1 MDGKKRSFLSN
12 AFRGALALGISAA
25 ALVGVLITPQAA
37 FAEDGASGA
46 TVNLHNYDNDGE
58 RNSINYVQSGRDY
71 VKRPFRFHNNSTGS
85 GINDYS
91 NSSAVHS
98 GILAEQLDS
107 SGMPR
112 LAQRYGGQSLGY
124 LFNVNDESVSA
135 ADHYADVQGL
145 LTYDEETGY
154 WYYDSDLNFAEFT
167 ASGDS
172 GRFEL
177 QHPRFEWD
185 GTVGGVT
192 YNLADPDVTMNKG
205 EGSFMPFNTL
215 TLNERMQRDAGIARV
230 PYEDNQDQLVAS
242 GSNAGVRGYGL
253 NETADYLFGLDIT
266 VDSFLMPRDG
276 QVANPKTG
284 ELEDMIFDFVG
295 DDDVWVY
302 IDGRLALDLG
312 GIHDAASGSI
322 NFHTGEIIVNGVVQD
337 ESLWDLMGKNFRES
351 PYESHTLKFF
361 YLERG
366 AGSSNCRIRYNMPTI
381 PSGTINVGKVV
392 DYSTYN
398 NVSDLDFDFKVEVKD
413 STGSYEPY
421 SGEYVVYSMD
431 DLNGNTPL
439 REGSTTDGTFTL
451 KHNEWAQLK
460 DGITDNTVYRVTETG
475 MTTNAYDVNLE
486 GTSYALEQIT
496 DPDDADH
503 VGFQTG
509 DLNSGVDRFVTFSNK
524 VTEKNKFNVEI
535 KKEVNLD
542 QDDTF
547 YAMVMIGSKQYTGSY
562 FLYDSDD
569 DTSGEQ
575 KTTNEN
581 GLIEL
586 TAGQHAEIR
595 GIVGGNTV
603 TVYEVNADGT
613 AFSDEDYLDPMFS
626 MKNGSGTPIN
636 GAAENVA
643 DEDGR
648 EGVRAET
655 NEADALG
662 ENPVLEVVM
671 TNTFN
676 GVEFQIPV
684 LKAIDG
690 RDWNKNDS
698 FEFEI
703 KPVAVEDNKT
713 GKPVESIPANKM
725 PMPECGGKVQSTLI
739 IDNDDELSQ
748 SDFPEFGDVDPEM
761 WNMLRGS
768 YFCPI
773 TFKDGGDLQEGYTYY
788 YQITEKKAAGE
799 TDLVYDETTYLVGIT
814 VEPRSDPEGPW
825 YPFYIS
831 LRVYSPLS
839 EDNISTYGISVS
851 PRPFVNRYVSLTFA
865 GLQET
870 KQVVGHNANAEE
882 FDFTVTAL
890 PDEDTNT
897 SAGQAAELAG
907 LSDLANDLENGTFKD
922 NVLTFSNAD
931 PVTTTEARTIRAA
944 NELTLTAAN
953 VGHTYVYEYA
963 EDLGEDSKWHQQEET
978 IWRVSVAVS
987 WVDENAKDDIQAAL
1001 TLEKK
1006 VGDGE
1011 WTSAGSETYKSSDE
1025 KHAEPLTVSFTNVYN
1040 IYNLDIFKGE
1050 MAIDENGNFI
1060 PGEQGK
1066 PYADENSPLSGAEFT
1081 LYSDQDFEN
1090 EVDKGTTSDG
1100 NDGVAKG
1107 HVILTGLEEGET
1119 YYLKETKVPSGY
1131 QLLGKTITIEVGRN
1145 EATFTIPGDEGE
1157 QPIVKTVQL
1166 DTDTATYSFSV
1177 ANKPLPDLPSSGS
1190 NGTLLMMST
1199 GFAAIV
1205 LAGTYL
1211 SKRFGHIWN

>member
-1 MDGKKRSFLSN
+1 MEDDPAGP
-12 AFRGALALGISAA
+12 RGARGGGVAGI
-25 ALVGVLITPQAA
+25 VRKNVRGPFTP
-37 FAEDGASGA
+37 SG
-46 TVNLHNYDNDGE
+46 
-58 RNSINYVQSGRDY
+58 NSG
-71 VKRPFRFHNNSTGS
+71 T
-85 GINDYS
+85 
-91 NSSAVHS
+91 
-98 GILAEQLDS
+98 
-107 SGMPR
+107 
-112 LAQRYGGQSLGY
+112 
-124 LFNVNDESVSA
+124 
-135 ADHYADVQGL
+135 
-145 LTYDEETGY
+145 
-154 WYYDSDLNFAEFT
+154 
-167 ASGDS
+167 
-172 GRFEL
+172 FEL
-177 QHPRFEWD
+177 QHPRFEWEGTKD
-185 GTVGGVT
+185 GVS

-215 TLNERMQRDAGIARV
+215 TRDKSWQRDAGIARV
-230 PYEDNQDQLVAS
+230 PYVNSQDQLVAS

-253 NETADYLFGLDIT
+253 KETADYLFGLDIT
-266 VDSFLMPRDG
+266 VDSFLMPRNG

-302 IDGRLALDLG
+302 IDGKLALDLG

-322 NFHTGEIIVNGVVQD
+322 NFHTGEITVNGEVQED
-337 ESLWDLMGKNFRES
+337 SLWDLMGEDFRES

-398 NVSDLDFDFKVEVKD
+398 NVSDLDFDFKVEVQN
-413 STGSYEPY
+413 SEGSYEPY
-421 SGEYVVYSMD
+421 SGKYVVYSMD

-439 REGSTTDGTFTL
+439 REGGTTDGTFTL

-475 MTTNAYDVNLE
+475 MTTGAYDVELE
-486 GTSYALEQIT
+486 GTSYALKQIT

-503 VGFQTG
+503 IGFQTDG
-509 DLNSGVDRFVTFSNK
+509 LNSGVDRFVTFSNK

-542 QDDTF
+542 KDDTF
-547 YAMVMIGSKQYTGSY
+547 YAMVMIGSRQYTGTY
-562 FLYDSDD
+562 FLYDSDE

-603 TVYEVNADGT
+603 AVYEVNADGA
-613 AFSDEDYLDPMFS
+613 AFSNEDYLDPMFS
-626 MKNGSGTPIN
+626 MENGSGTPIK
-636 GAAENVA
+636 GSVENVT

-648 EGVRAET
+648 DGIKAET

-662 ENPVLEVVM
+662 DDPVLEVVM

-690 RDWNKNDS
+690 RDWNENDS

-703 KPVAVEDNKT
+703 KPVEVKDNDT
-713 GKPVESIPANKM
+713 GELVESIPVDEM
-725 PMPECGGKVQSTLI
+725 PMPKCDGKVQSTLV
-739 IDNDDELSQ
+739 IDNDDELTQ
-748 SDFPEFGDVDPEM
+748 SDLPYLPKLDPDTLDM
-761 WNMLRGS
+761 YRIG

-773 TFKDGGDLQEGYTYY
+773 TFTDGGELQEGYTYY

-799 TDLVYDETTYLVGIT
+799 TDLVYDETTYLVGIA

-825 YPFYIS
+825 YPFYVS

-851 PRPFVNRYVSLTFA
+851 PRPFVNRYVSMTFA

-870 KQVVGHNANAEE
+870 KRVVGHDATAGE

-890 PDEDTNT
+890 ADEDTNT
-897 SAGQAAELAG
+897 SAEQAAELAG
-907 LSDLANDLENGTFKD
+907 LSDIANDLDGTFEN

-931 PVTTTEARTIRAA
+931 PVTTTEAHTIRAA

-963 EDLGEDSKWHQQEET
+963 EVLGEDSKWHQEEET
-978 IWRVSVAVS
+978 TWRVSVAVS
-987 WVDENAKDDIQAAL
+987 WADESAKDDIQATL

-1006 VGDGE
+1006 VGNGGWE
-1011 WTSAGSETYKSSDE
+1011 NAETATFKSSDE

-1050 MAIDENGNFI
+1050 MAVDEDGNFI
-1060 PGEQGK
+1060 PDDHDR
-1066 PYADENSPLSGAEFT
+1066 PYADPYSPLSGAEFT
-1081 LYSDQDFEN
+1081 LYSDKDCKI
-1090 EVDKGTTSDG
+1090 EVSKGTTSNG
-1100 NDGVAKG
+1100 NDGEAKG

-1157 QPIVKTVQL
+1157 MPIEKTVPL
-1166 DTDTATYSFSV
+1166 DTNTATYSFSV

-1205 LAGTYL
+1205 LAGAYL
-1211 SKRFGHIWN
+1211 SKRFGHLWN

>member
-12 AFRGALALGISAA
+12 ALKGALALGISAA
-25 ALVGVLITPQAA
+25 ALVGVLIAPQAA

-46 TVNLHNYDNDGE
+46 TVNLHNYSNVGE
-58 RNSINYVQSGRDY
+58 GQDSINYVRSGRRY
-71 VKRPFRFHNNSTGS
+71 VKRQFLFLNNSTGS

-91 NSSAVHS
+91 NSSAVHT
-98 GILAEQLDS
+98 GILADELDG
-107 SGMPR
+107 SGMPL
-112 LAQRYGGQSLGY
+112 LAQGYGSGSLDY
-124 LFNVNDESVSA
+124 LFDVNDRSTQA
-135 ADHYADVQGL
+135 AEHYADVQGL

-167 ASGDS
+167 PSGSS
-172 GRFEL
+172 GTFEL
-177 QHPRFEWD
+177 QHPRFEWE
-185 GTVGGVT
+185 GEKGGVT
-192 YNLADPDVTMNKG
+192 YDLADPDVTMNKG

-215 TLNERMQRDAGIARV
+215 TQNKNMQRDAGIARV
-230 PYEDNQDQLVAS
+230 PYVNDEDQLVAS
-242 GSNAGVRGYGL
+242 GERGGVYGYGL
-253 NETADYLFGLDIT
+253 NEADDYLFGLDIT

-302 IDGRLALDLG
+302 IDGKLALDLG

-322 NFHTGEIIVNGVVQD
+322 NFHTGEITVNGDVQK
-337 ESLWDLMGKNFRES
+337 ESLWDLMGKDFRKS

-398 NVSDLDFDFKVEVKD
+398 NVSDLDFDFKVEVQN
-413 STGSYEPY
+413 SVGSYQPY
-421 SGEYVVYSMD
+421 SGKYVVYSMD
-431 DLNGNTPL
+431 DLSGNTPL

-451 KHNEWAQLK
+451 KHGEWAQLK
-460 DGITDNTVYRVTETG
+460 DEISDNTVYRVTETG
-475 MTTNAYDVNLE
+475 MTTGAYDVELE

-496 DPDDADH
+496 DPDDADYI
-503 VGFQTG
+503 GFQTD

-524 VTEKNKFNVEI
+524 VKEKNKFNVEI

-542 QDDTF
+542 KDDTF
-547 YAMVMIGSKQYTGSY
+547 YAMVMIGSRQYTGTY

-569 DTSGEQ
+569 DTSGVE
-575 KTTNEN
+575 KTTNAS

-586 TAGQHAEIR
+586 KAGQHAEIR
-595 GIVGGNTV
+595 GIVGGNRV
-603 TVYEVNADGT
+603 TVYEVNADGA
-613 AFSDEDYLDPMFS
+613 AFRNEDYLDPMFS
-626 MKNGSGTPIN
+626 MENGSGTPIK
-636 GAAENVA
+636 GAAENVT

-890 PDEDTNT
+890 SDEDTNT
-897 SAGQAAELAG
+897 SAEQAAELAG
-907 LSDLANDLENGTFKD
+907 LSDLANVLDGTFEN

-931 PVTTTEARTIRAA
+931 PVTTTEARTIREA

-963 EDLGEDSKWHQQEET
+963 EVLGEDSKWHQEGET
-978 IWRVSVAVS
+978 TWRVSVAVS
-987 WVDENAKDDIQAAL
+987 WADESAKDDIQATL

-1006 VGDGE
+1006 VGNSGWED
-1011 WTSAGSETYKSSDE
+1011 AETATFKSSDE

-1050 MAIDENGNFI
+1050 MAIDNDGNFI
-1060 PGEQGK
+1060 PDDQGR
-1066 PYADENSPLSGAEFT
+1066 PYADPNNPLSGAEFT
-1081 LYSDQDFEN
+1081 LYSDEDCKI
-1090 EVDKGTTSDG
+1090 EVSKGTTSSG
-1100 NDGVAKG
+1100 NDGVVEG
-1107 HVILTGLEEGET
+1107 HVILKGLEEGET

-1131 QLLGKTITIEVGRN
+1131 QLLGKTITIEVRRN

-1157 QPIVKTVQL
+1157 TPIVKTVPL
-1166 DTDTATYSFSV
+1166 DTNTATYSFSV
-1177 ANKPLPDLPSSGS
+1177 ANKPLPDLPASGS

-1211 SKRFGHIWN
+1211 SKRFGHLWN

>member
-46 TVNLHNYDNDGE
+46 TVNLHNYQNEGTG
-58 RNSINYVQSGRDY
+58 RNSINYVLSGRDY
-71 VKRPFRFHNNSTGS
+71 VRRQFRFNTNTTGQD
-85 GINDYS
+85 INDYS

-107 SGMPR
+107 SGMPL
-112 LAQRYGGQSLGY
+112 LAQRYGGGSLDY
-124 LFNVNDESVSA
+124 LFDVDDETTRA
-135 ADHYADVQGL
+135 AEHYADVRGL

-154 WYYDSDLNFAEFT
+154 WYYDSDLNFAQFT
-167 ASGDS
+167 PSGDS
-172 GRFEL
+172 GTFTL
-177 QHPRFEWD
+177 QHPRFEWE
-185 GTVGGVT
+185 GTKGGVS

-215 TLNERMQRDAGIARV
+215 TRNKSWQRDAGIARV
-230 PYEDNQDQLVAS
+230 PYVNDQDQLVAS
-242 GSNAGVRGYGL
+242 GSNAGVWGYGL
-253 NETADYLFGLDIT
+253 NQADDYLFGLDIT
-266 VDSFLMPRDG
+266 VDSFLMPRNG

-302 IDGRLALDLG
+302 IDGKLALDLG

-322 NFHTGEIIVNGVVQD
+322 NFHTGEITVNGEVQE
-337 ESLWDLMGKNFRES
+337 ESLWNLMGEDFRES

-398 NVSDLDFDFKVEVKD
+398 NVSDLDFDFKVEVQN
-413 STGSYEPY
+413 SEGSYEPY
-421 SGEYVVYSMD
+421 SGKYVVYSMD
-431 DLNGNTPL
+431 DLSGNTPL
-439 REGSTTDGTFTL
+439 REGGTTDGTFTL

-475 MTTNAYDVNLE
+475 MTTGAYDVELE

-503 VGFQTG
+503 IGFQTD

-542 QDDTF
+542 KDDTF
-547 YAMVMIGSKQYTGSY
+547 YAMVMIGSRQYTGTY
-562 FLYDSDD
+562 FLYDSDE

-603 TVYEVNADGT
+603 AVYEVNADGA
-613 AFSDEDYLDPMFS
+613 AFSNEDYLDPMFS

-636 GAAENVA
+636 GAAENVT
-643 DEDGR
+643 DEDDR
-648 EGVRAET
+648 EGVKAET
-655 NEADALG
+655 NEGDKLG
-662 ENPVLEVVM
+662 DNPVLEVVM

-690 RDWNKNDS
+690 RDWNENDS

-703 KPVAVEDNKT
+703 KPVVVEDNNT
-713 GKPVESIPANKM
+713 RKPVESIPAHKM
-725 PMPECGGKVQSTLI
+725 PMPECDGKVQSTLV
-739 IDNDDELSQ
+739 IDNDDELTQ
-748 SDFPEFGDVDPEM
+748 SDLPEFGNVDPEM

-768 YFCPI
+768 HFCPI
-773 TFKDGGDLQEGYTYY
+773 TFKDGGDFQEGYTYY

-799 TDLVYDETTYLVGIT
+799 TDLVYDETTYLVGIA
-814 VEPRSDPEGPW
+814 VEPRSDPEGLW
-825 YPFYIS
+825 YPFYVS

-839 EDNISTYGISVS
+839 DDNVSTYGISVS
-851 PRPFVNRYVSLTFA
+851 PKPFVNRYVSLTFA

-870 KQVVGHNANAEE
+870 KRVVGHDATAGE

-890 PDEDTNT
+890 ADEKTNT
-897 SAGQAAELAG
+897 TAKQAADLAG
-907 LSDLANDLENGTFKD
+907 LTDIAGELNGTFKN

-931 PVTTTEARTIRAA
+931 PVTATEARTIRTA

-963 EDLGEDSKWHQQEET
+963 ELLGEDSKWHQEEET
-978 IWRVSVAVS
+978 TWRVSVAVS
-987 WVDENAKDDIQAAL
+987 WVDESTKDDIQAVL

-1006 VGDGE
+1006 VGDGD

-1050 MAIDENGNFI
+1050 MAVDEDGNFI
-1060 PGEQGK
+1060 PDDQGR
-1066 PYADENSPLSGAEFT
+1066 PYADPDSPLSGAEFT
-1081 LYSDQDFEN
+1081 LYSDKDCKI
-1090 EVDKGTTSDG
+1090 EVSKGTTSSG
-1100 NDGVAKG
+1100 NDGVVEG
-1107 HVILTGLEEGET
+1107 HVILKGLEEGET

-1145 EATFTIPGDEGE
+1145 EATFTIPGDESE
-1157 QPIVKTVQL
+1157 RPIEKTVPL
-1166 DTDTATYSFSV
+1166 DTNTATYSFSV

-1199 GFAAIV
+1199 GFAAV
-1205 LAGTYL
+1205 LLAGAYL
-1211 SKRFGHIWN
+1211 SKRFGHLWN

>member
-46 TVNLHNYDNDGE
+46 TVNLHNYENDGTGS
-58 RNSINYVQSGRDY
+58 NSINYVQSGRGY
-71 VKRPFRFHNNSTGS
+71 VKRKFRFNTNTTGQ

-98 GILAEQLDS
+98 GILDEQLDS
-107 SGMPR
+107 SGMPL
-112 LAQRYGGQSLGY
+112 LAQRYGGGSLDY
-124 LFNVNDESVSA
+124 LFDVDDDSTRA
-135 ADHYADVQGL
+135 AEHYADVQGL

-154 WYYDSDLNFAEFT
+154 WYYDSDLNFARFT
-167 ASGDS
+167 PSGNS
-172 GRFEL
+172 GTFEL
-177 QHPRFEWD
+177 QHPRFEWEGTKD
-185 GTVGGVT
+185 GVS

-215 TLNERMQRDAGIARV
+215 TRNKSWQRDAGIARV
-230 PYEDNQDQLVAS
+230 PYVNSQDQLVAS
-242 GSNAGVRGYGL
+242 GSNAGVMGYGL
-253 NETADYLFGLDIT
+253 KETADYLFGLDIT

-302 IDGRLALDLG
+302 IDGKLALDLG

-322 NFHTGEIIVNGVVQD
+322 NFHTGEITVNGEVQE
-337 ESLWDLMGKNFRES
+337 ESLWNLMGEDFRES

-398 NVSDLDFDFKVEVKD
+398 NVSDLDFDFKVEVQN
-413 STGSYEPY
+413 SEGSYEPY
-421 SGEYVVYSMD
+421 SGKYVVYSMD
-431 DLNGNTPL
+431 DLSGNTQL

-475 MTTNAYDVNLE
+475 MTTGAYDVELE
-486 GTSYALEQIT
+486 GTSYALKQIT

-503 VGFQTG
+503 IGFQTD

-542 QDDTF
+542 KDDTF
-547 YAMVMIGSKQYTGSY
+547 YAMVMIGSRQYTGTY

-586 TAGQHAEIR
+586 KAGQHAEIR

-603 TVYEVNADGT
+603 TVYEVNADGA
-613 AFSDEDYLDPMFS
+613 AFSNEDYLDPMFS
-626 MKNGSGTPIN
+626 MENGSGTPIK
-636 GAAENVA
+636 GSVENVT
-643 DEDGR
+643 DEGGRDGIK
-648 EGVRAET
+648 AET

-662 ENPVLEVVM
+662 ENPVLKVAM

-684 LKAIDG
+684 LKAIAG
-690 RDWNKNDS
+690 RDWRESDS

-703 KPVAVEDNKT
+703 EPVCVEDGAT
-713 GKPVESIPANKM
+713 GKIVESIPAVEM
-725 PMPECGGKVQSTLI
+725 PLPECDGEVRTTLT
-739 IDNDDELSQ
+739 IDNEDVLPPDGGQIS
-748 SDFPEFGDVDPEM
+748 PEAQK
-761 WNMLRGS
+761 MLRWG

-773 TFKDGGDLQEGYTYY
+773 TFTDGGDSQEGYCYY
-788 YQITEKKAAGE
+788 YKVTEKKADGD
-799 TDLVYDETTYLVGIT
+799 TDLVYDERTFLVGIT
-814 VEPRSDPEGPW
+814 VEPRDDPDGIG
-825 YPFYIS
+825 YPFYVS
-831 LRVYSPLS
+831 LRVYEPLNG
-839 EDNISTYGISVS
+839 DGVSTNGISVS

-870 KQVVGHNANAEE
+870 KQVVGHDAGEGE
-882 FDFTVTAL
+882 FSFTVTARG
-890 PDEDTNT
+890 DEATGT
-897 SAGQAAELAG
+897 SADEAA
-907 LSDLANDLENGTFKD
+907 DLADLSGLAEELGGTFQD
-922 NVLTFSNAD
+922 NVLTFSNGGSID
-931 PVTTTEARTIRAA
+931 TTEPRTVRTA

-963 EDLGEDSKWHQQEET
+963 EVLGEDSKWHQEEET
-978 IWRVSVAVS
+978 TWRVSVAVS
-987 WVDENAKDDIQAAL
+987 WADESAKDDIKATL

-1006 VGDGE
+1006 VGNGGWEDV
-1011 WTSAGSETYKSSDE
+1011 ETATFKSSDE

-1050 MAIDENGNFI
+1050 MAVDEDGNFI
-1060 PGEQGK
+1060 PDDQDR
-1066 PYADENSPLSGAEFT
+1066 PYADPHSPLSGAEFT
-1081 LYSDQDFEN
+1081 LYSDEDCTI
-1090 EVDKGTTSDG
+1090 EVSKGTTSSG
-1100 NDGVAKG
+1100 NDGVAEG
-1107 HVILTGLEEGET
+1107 HVILKGLEEGET

-1157 QPIVKTVQL
+1157 KPIEKTVPL
-1166 DTDTATYSFSV
+1166 DTNTATYSFSV

-1205 LAGTYL
+1205 LAGAYL
-1211 SKRFGHIWN
+1211 SKRFGHLWN

>member
-1 MDGKKRSFLSN
+1 MDGKKRSFLRN
-12 AFRGALALGISAA
+12 ALKGALALGISAA
-25 ALVGVLITPQAA
+25 AIAGVLIAPQAA

-46 TVNLHNYDNDGE
+46 TVNLHNYNNEGDE
-58 RNSINYVQSGRDY
+58 KYSINYVRDGRWY
-71 VKRPFRFHNNSTGS
+71 VERTFKFHNGTEGDK
-85 GINDYS
+85 INDYS
-91 NSSAVHS
+91 KSSAVHA
-98 GILAEQLDS
+98 GILADELDG
-107 SGMPR
+107 SGMPY
-112 LAQRYGGQSLGY
+112 LASKHGGGSLAY
-124 LFNVNDESVSA
+124 LFDVNDRSTDA
-135 ADHYADVQGL
+135 AKHYADVQGL
-145 LTYDEETGY
+145 LTYDDETGY
-154 WYYDSDLNFAEFT
+154 WYYDSDLNFAKFT
-167 ASGDS
+167 PSGNS
-172 GRFEL
+172 GTFEL
-177 QHPRFEWD
+177 QHPRFEWE
-185 GTVGGVT
+185 GTKGGVS

-215 TLNERMQRDAGIARV
+215 TRNKSWQRDAGIARV
-230 PYEDNQDQLVAS
+230 PYVNSQDQLVAS
-242 GSNAGVRGYGL
+242 GSNAGVMGYGL
-253 NETADYLFGLDIT
+253 NEPDDYLFGLDIT

-302 IDGRLALDLG
+302 IDGKLALDLG

-322 NFHTGEIIVNGVVQD
+322 NFHTGEITVNGAVQE
-337 ESLWDLMGKNFRES
+337 ESLWDLMGENFLES

-398 NVSDLDFDFKVEVKD
+398 NVSDLDFDFKVEVQN
-413 STGSYEPY
+413 SVGSYEPY
-421 SGEYVVYSMD
+421 SGKYVVYSMD
-431 DLNGNTPL
+431 DLSGNTPL
-439 REGSTTDGTFTL
+439 REGNTTDGTFTL

-460 DGITDNTVYRVTETG
+460 DGVTDNTVYRVTETG
-475 MTTNAYDVNLE
+475 MTTHAYDVELE

-496 DPDDADH
+496 DPNDANH
-503 VGFQTG
+503 IGFQTG
-509 DLNSGVDRFVTFSNK
+509 ELNSGVDRFVTFSNK

-547 YAMVMIGSKQYTGSY
+547 YAMVMIGSKQYTGTY

-586 TAGQHAEIR
+586 KAGQHAEIR

-603 TVYEVNADGT
+603 TVYEVNAGGT
-613 AFSDEDYLDPMFS
+613 AFSDEDYLDPTFS

-636 GAAENVA
+636 GAAENVT

-648 EGVRAET
+648 DGIKAET

-662 ENPVLEVVM
+662 VDPVLEVVM

-690 RDWNKNDS
+690 RDWNENDS

-703 KPVAVEDNKT
+703 KPVKVEDNET
-713 GKPVESIPANKM
+713 GKPVESIPANEM
-725 PMPECGGKVQSTLI
+725 PMPECDGKVQSTLV
-739 IDNDDELSQ
+739 IDNDDELMQ
-748 SDFPEFGDVDPEM
+748 SDFPESGEVDPEM

-814 VEPRSDPEGPW
+814 VEPQSDPEGLW

-839 EDNISTYGISVS
+839 EGNISTYGTSVS

-870 KQVVGHNANAEE
+870 KQVVGHNASAEE

-890 PDEDTNT
+890 PHEDTNT
-897 SAGQAAELAG
+897 SAEQAAELAG
-907 LSDLANDLENGTFKD
+907 LSDLANVLNGTFEN

-931 PVTTTEARTIRAA
+931 PVTTTEARTVRSA

-963 EDLGEDSKWHQQEET
+963 EVLGEDSKWHQEEET
-978 IWRVSVAVS
+978 TWRVSVAVS
-987 WVDENAKDDIQAAL
+987 WADESAKDDIQATL

-1006 VGDGE
+1006 VGNGGWGD
-1011 WTSAGSETYKSSDE
+1011 AETATFKSSDE

-1050 MAIDENGNFI
+1050 MAIDNDGNFI
-1060 PGEQGK
+1060 SDKQGR
-1066 PYADENSPLSGAEFT
+1066 PYADPKNPLSGAEFT
-1081 LYSDQDFEN
+1081 LYSDEDCKI
-1090 EVDKGTTSDG
+1090 EVSKGTTSSG
-1100 NDGVAKG
+1100 NDGVTEG
-1107 HVILTGLEEGET
+1107 HVILSGLEEGET

-1145 EATFTIPGDEGE
+1145 EATFTIPGDEDE
-1157 QPIVKTVQL
+1157 APIVKTVPL
-1166 DTDTATYSFSV
+1166 DTNTATYSFSV

-1199 GFAAIV
+1199 GFAAIA

-1211 SKRFGHIWN
+1211 SKRFGHLWN

>member
-46 TVNLHNYDNDGE
+46 TVNLHNYQNEGTG
-58 RNSINYVQSGRDY
+58 RNSINYVLSGGNY
-71 VKRPFRFHNNSTGS
+71 VRRQFRFNTNTTGQ

-107 SGMPR
+107 SGMPL
-112 LAQRYGGQSLGY
+112 LAQRYGGGSLDY
-124 LFNVNDESVSA
+124 LFDVDDDRNRA
-135 ADHYADVQGL
+135 AEHYADVRGL

-154 WYYDSDLNFAEFT
+154 WYYDSDLNFAQFT
-167 ASGDS
+167 PSGNS
-172 GRFEL
+172 GTFKL
-177 QHPRFEWD
+177 QHPRFEWEGTKD
-185 GTVGGVT
+185 GVS

-215 TLNERMQRDAGIARV
+215 TQNKSWQRDAGIARV
-230 PYEDNQDQLVAS
+230 PYVNSQDQLVAS

-253 NETADYLFGLDIT
+253 NEPDDYLFGLDIT
-266 VDSFLMPRDG
+266 VDSFLMPRNG

-302 IDGRLALDLG
+302 IDGKLALDLG

-322 NFHTGEIIVNGVVQD
+322 NFHTGEITVNGEVQE
-337 ESLWDLMGKNFRES
+337 ESLWNLMGEDFRES

-398 NVSDLDFDFKVEVKD
+398 NVSDLDFDFKVEVQN

-421 SGEYVVYSMD
+421 SGKYVVYSMD
-431 DLNGNTPL
+431 DLSGNTPL

-475 MTTNAYDVNLE
+475 MTTGAYDVELE
-486 GTSYALEQIT
+486 GTSYALKQIK

-503 VGFQTG
+503 IGFQTD

-542 QDDTF
+542 KDDTF
-547 YAMVMIGSKQYTGSY
+547 YAMVMIGSRQYTGTY
-562 FLYDSDD
+562 FLYDSDE

-603 TVYEVNADGT
+603 AVYEVNADGA
-613 AFSDEDYLDPMFS
+613 AFSNEDYLDPMFS

-636 GAAENVA
+636 GAAENVT
-643 DEDGR
+643 DEDDR
-648 EGVRAET
+648 EGVKAET
-655 NEADALG
+655 NEGDKLG
-662 ENPVLEVVM
+662 DNPVLEVVM

-713 GKPVESIPANKM
+713 GKRVESIPENKM
-725 PMPECGGKVQSTLI
+725 PMPECDGKVQSTLV
-739 IDNDDELSQ
+739 IDNDDELTQ
-748 SDFPEFGDVDPEM
+748 NDFPEFGDVDPEM
-761 WNMLRGS
+761 WNMLRGG

-773 TFKDGGDLQEGYTYY
+773 TFTDGGELQEGYTYY

-799 TDLVYDETTYLVGIT
+799 TDLVYDETTYLVGIS
-814 VEPRSDPEGPW
+814 VEPRSDPEGLW
-825 YPFYIS
+825 YPFYVS

-839 EDNISTYGISVS
+839 DDNVSTYGISVS
-851 PRPFVNRYVSLTFA
+851 PKPFVNRYVSLTFA

-870 KQVVGHNANAEE
+870 KRVVGHDATAGE

-890 PDEDTNT
+890 ADEKTNT
-897 SAGQAAELAG
+897 TAKQAADLAG
-907 LSDLANDLENGTFKD
+907 LNDIADELNGTFQN

-931 PVTTTEARTIRAA
+931 PVTATEARTIRTA

-963 EDLGEDSKWHQQEET
+963 ELLGEDSKWHQEEET
-978 IWRVSVAVS
+978 TWRVSVAVS
-987 WVDENAKDDIQAAL
+987 WVDESTKDDIQAVL

-1006 VGDGE
+1006 VGDGD

-1050 MAIDENGNFI
+1050 MAMDKDGNFI
-1060 PGEQGK
+1060 PDDQGR
-1066 PYADENSPLSGAEFT
+1066 PYADPDSPLSGAEFT
-1081 LYSDQDFEN
+1081 LYSDKDCKN
-1090 EVDKGTTSDG
+1090 EVSKGTTSSG
-1100 NDGVAKG
+1100 NDGVVEG
-1107 HVILTGLEEGET
+1107 HVILKGLEEGET

-1145 EATFTIPGDEGE
+1145 EATFTIPGDESE
-1157 QPIVKTVQL
+1157 RPIEKTVPL
-1166 DTDTATYSFSV
+1166 DTNTATYSFSV

-1211 SKRFGHIWN
+1211 SKRFGHLWN